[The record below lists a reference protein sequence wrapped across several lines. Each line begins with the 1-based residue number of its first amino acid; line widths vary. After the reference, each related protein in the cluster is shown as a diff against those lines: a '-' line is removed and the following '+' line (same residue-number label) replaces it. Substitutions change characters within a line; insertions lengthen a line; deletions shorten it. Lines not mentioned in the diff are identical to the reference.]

1 MRKHLFLALGVAM
14 DGLTAA
20 TLGVVAFAAA
30 TAVLGVAC
38 AYAYR
43 QELRAACRL
52 VLGQS
57 SLSPGGNRNAAGA
70 PSDDAEIT
78 SDGKEVAKMMLR
90 DRDLDEVERLRTTYK
105 RASHPEGRLFEHFV
119 NKAYSYRLD
128 KSGDRDKAQEFY
140 DVVES
145 NDKDSV
151 RESVEFAFLVD
162 EVEKE
167 SKHDG

>member
-1 MRKHLFLALGVAM
+1 MGFILTTGQKGVGWHDGTMRKHLLLALGVAM
-14 DGLTAA
+14 DGLIAA
-20 TLGVVAFAAA
+20 ALGVEAFAVA

-90 DRDLDEVERLRTTYK
+90 ARDLDEVERLRTTYK
-105 RASHPEGRLFEHFV
+105 RASHP
-119 NKAYSYRLD
+119 KADCLSTSSTR
-128 KSGDRDKAQEFY
+128 RTAI
-140 DVVES
+140 V
-145 NDKDSV
+145 
-151 RESVEFAFLVD
+151 
-162 EVEKE
+162 
-167 SKHDG
+167 

>member
-1 MRKHLFLALGVAM
+1 MDGLIAAALGVE
-14 DGLTAA
+14 
-20 TLGVVAFAAA
+20 AFAVA

-43 QELRAACRL
+43 QELRAAFRL

-90 DRDLDEVERLRTTYK
+90 ARDLDEVERLRTTYK

-119 NKAYSYRLD
+119 
-128 KSGDRDKAQEFY
+128 
-140 DVVES
+140 
-145 NDKDSV
+145 
-151 RESVEFAFLVD
+151 
-162 EVEKE
+162 
-167 SKHDG
+167 